1 MTPGPGLMPI
11 LGGVKRESRKRNK
24 GPSRDMSM
32 GQIPEGPRMAHLVV
46 LYFYGDGRNVKFSK
60 FKQEEELKS

>member
-1 MTPGPGLMPI
+1 MPI
-11 LGGVKRESRKRNK
+11 LGGVKGESPKRNK

-32 GQIPEGPRMAHLVV
+32 GQILEGPRMAHLVV

-60 FKQEEELKS
+60 FKQEEKLKS